1 MGSGSRRETPHI
13 SVDALTKRFGAVT
26 AVSDLSLSLE
36 AGQIV
41 GLLGPNG
48 AGKTTTLHTEV
59 PPVAV
64 PLPMLDP
71 EPSVVPGVGAS

>member
-1 MGSGSRRETPHI
+1 MSETPHI
-13 SVDALTKRFGAVT
+13 SVDALTKRFGAIT

-48 AGKTTTLHTEV
+48 AGKTTTIHTIMGLNRV
-59 PPVAV
+59 HCC
-64 PLPMLDP
+64 
-71 EPSVVPGVGAS
+71 SGGST